1 MKKKHVSHIKHY
13 PLRTALMLASL
24 GLAAQAAA
32 TELVYFPLNPSF
44 GGSPLN
50 GQVLLNSAQAT
61 NRHTDP
67 DAGLD
72 SLDIEQKTPLQM
84 FNESLERSILNR
96 LTVAASS
103 KIIGTD
109 GQFVPGILET
119 DNFTITVADLGGGHL
134 NITTTDKLTGDSTSF
149 QVSQ

>member
-1 MKKKHVSHIKHY
+1 MKKKCMSPIKRH
-13 PLRTALMLASL
+13 PWRTALMLASL
-24 GLAAQAAA
+24 ALTAQAAA

-67 DAGLD
+67 DLAADNLG
-72 SLDIEQKTPLQM
+72 IEQKTPLQT

-103 KIIGTD
+103 RIIGSN
-109 GQFVPGILET
+109 GQFIPGVLET
-119 DNFTITVADLGGGHL
+119 DNFTITVADLGGGNL
-134 NITTTDKLTGDSTSF
+134 NITTTDKTTGDSTTF

>member
-1 MKKKHVSHIKHY
+1 MKEAHMSHKHY
-13 PLRTALMLASL
+13 PLRTALMLASVT
-24 GLAAQAAA
+24 LAAQAAA

-67 DAGLD
+67 DIGQD
-72 SLDIEQKTPLQM
+72 MFGIEQKTPLQT
-84 FNESLERSILNR
+84 FNETLERSILNR

-103 KIIGTD
+103 RIIGTD
-109 GQFVPGILET
+109 GGFIPGILET
-119 DNFTITVADLGGGHL
+119 DNFTITVADMGGGNL
-134 NITTTDKLTGDSTSF
+134 TITTTDKLTGDSTSF

>member
-1 MKKKHVSHIKHY
+1 MKEKKVSHSKHY
-13 PLRTALMLASL
+13 PLRTALILASL

-67 DAGLD
+67 DAGVDDL
-72 SLDIEQKTPLQM
+72 IAPKTPLQM

-103 KIIGTD
+103 KIIGAD

-119 DNFTITVADLGGGHL
+119 ENFTITVADLGGGLL
-134 NITTTDKLTGDSTSF
+134 NITTTDKVTGDSTSF
-149 QVSQ
+149 QVNQ